1 LRRQTVQETLPTA
14 GPEAQGLSGPSALPM
29 RLCLADQGPAGGSN
43 VYLDR
48 TQAIVKR
55 RSAGVP
61 LTVVVPM
68 SMFDGVMVSVMPGE
82 SFGTV
87 KAKLVLRHRD
97 PALCIT
103 LAETDTP
110 EQLSTV
116 WPAWSKHL
124 ELPMLVCDLAGNVQ
138 PIEAF
143 SVKQDAPPAP
153 RRRLALLTGRRPR
166 FLTRRK
172 TGTRS
177 TVAPVYRGE
186 REITARS

>member
-1 LRRQTVQETLPTA
+1 
-14 GPEAQGLSGPSALPM
+14 M
-29 RLCLADQGPAGGSN
+29 RLVQAGQGTPESSDI
-43 VYLDR
+43 YLDR

-87 KAKLVLRHRD
+87 RAMLVLRHRD

-110 EQLSTV
+110 ELLSTV

-124 ELPMLVCDLAGNVQ
+124 GLPMLVCDLSGNVQ

-143 SVKQDAPPAP
+143 SVRQDAPPAP
-153 RRRLALLTGRRPR
+153 RRKLALLTGRRPR

-172 TGTRS
+172 TGNGTAA
-177 TVAPVYRGE
+177 VPVYRGE
-186 REITARS
+186 REISARS